1 MRTVKRT
8 LLPFA
13 RALCYA
19 LLSLWAYLLIGATV
33 LLLNG
38 CGAKPVIVYIEKPLP
53 YAVPTTCDITLP
65 AKTPKTGKIN
75 EDVANVAIDADIA
88 REVARKCGARDE

>member
-1 MRTVKRT
+1 MQTVKRT

-19 LLSLWAYLLIGATV
+19 LLSLWAYLFIGATV

-38 CGAKPVIVYIEKPLP
+38 CCAKPEPIYIEKPEP
-53 YAVPTTCDITLP
+53 YAVPTKCDLTLP
-65 AKTPKTGKIN
+65 KKIPQTGIIGQDIQN
-75 EDVANVAIDADIA
+75 MGIDADVA
-88 REVARKCGARDE
+88 REIARKCGAQDE